1 MAKKRN
7 CFTNFF
13 IKTRRLLPYLWPTR
27 HLRLQITILVC
38 LICLVLGRVVNVF
51 LPVQNKKLIDDLTL
65 NSADEQYNWKTIMI
79 DIFIY
84 VGLRF
89 LQGNVGLLSNIQTY
103 LWIDIAQFTTRKV
116 SVDMFDHL
124 LELSLRFHINRKTG
138 EILRAQKRGVA
149 SIVSILSS
157 VLFQVAPTL
166 ADIGIAV
173 AYFTVAFDKLFGI
186 IVFVTMTLY
195 VVSTIILTEWRT
207 AYRRRANQLEN
218 LMEAKAVDSLLNY
231 ETVKYYAAEL
241 FESKEYARAVDDYQ
255 DADKKSNATTYILT
269 LVQNV
274 IIQAGL
280 LVGGLL
286 CAYQVTQGQKTVGDF
301 VLYLAYILQLY
312 QPLNDF
318 GSYYKTIQKNLV
330 DMEKMLDLMHE
341 PLEIEDPSTAKP
353 LEMEKGEIEFK
364 NVSFAYDERIPIL
377 KNVSFRVPSGHT
389 VAIVGPSG
397 GGKSTILR
405 LLLRFYDIQEGRILI
420 DGIDVRDVKQ
430 YDLRSKIGVVPQ
442 DTVLFNNSIKY
453 NVSYSKPDA
462 TDEEV
467 AAAAV
472 AAQIHEKIL
481 GFPDGYET
489 KVGERGLRLSGG
501 EKQRVAI
508 ARTLLKNP
516 QIVLL
521 DEATSALDTSTE
533 RHIQK
538 SLQQMT
544 ANRTTLIIAHRLST
558 IVHADQILVIK
569 QGKIV
574 EQGSH
579 DELMQTENGVYFR
592 LWNKQ
597 LKDRLKIKSKIK
609 RISRTVSVRS
619 RKSIRRS
626 NGTASDS
633 ITVKVEE
640 DLTPQTMTSIPVGGA
655 MDESVVGKDVS
666 PQTMTSIHIRDGVNE
681 SVVGEDVTPQTMAS
695 IDVGDVVNES
705 VVGED
710 VTPQTMTTIHVGDV
724 VNESVIED
732 PQTMK

>member
-1 MAKKRN
+1 
-7 CFTNFF
+7 
-13 IKTRRLLPYLWPTR
+13 
-27 HLRLQITILVC
+27 
-38 LICLVLGRVVNVF
+38 
-51 LPVQNKKLIDDLTL
+51 NKKLIDDLTL
-65 NSADEQYNWKTIMI
+65 NTAGEQYIWKTIVI
-79 DIFIY
+79 DILIY

-89 LQGNVGLLSNIQTY
+89 LQGSVGLLSNIQTY
-103 LWIDIAQFTTRKV
+103 LWIDVAQFTTRKV

-124 LELSLRFHINRKTG
+124 LDLSLRFHINRKTG

-157 VLFQVAPTL
+157 MLFQVAPTL
-166 ADIGIAV
+166 ADIGIAI
-173 AYFTVAFDKLFGI
+173 AYFSVAFDRLFGI
-186 IVFVTMTLY
+186 IVLVTMSLY
-195 VVSTIILTEWRT
+195 IVATIILTDWRT
-207 AYRRRANQLEN
+207 TYRRRANQLEN

-231 ETVKYYAAEL
+231 ETVKYYAAEA
-241 FESKEYARAVDDYQ
+241 FESEQYAKAVDDYQ
-255 DADKKSNATTYILT
+255 EADKKSNATTYILT
-269 LVQNV
+269 LVQNI

-280 LVGGLL
+280 LGGGLL

-318 GSYYKTIQKNLV
+318 GSYYKTIQKALV

-341 PLEIEDPSTAKP
+341 PLEIKDPPSAKL
-353 LEMEKGEIEFK
+353 LEMEKGEIEFQ

-377 KNVSFRVPSGHT
+377 RNVSFRVPSGHT

-405 LLLRFYDIQEGRILI
+405 LLLRFYDIQEGRILV
-420 DGIDVRDVKQ
+420 DGVDVRDVKQ

-442 DTVLFNNSIKY
+442 DTVLFNNSIRY
-453 NVSYSKPDA
+453 NIRYSKTDA
-462 TDEEV
+462 SDKEV
-467 AAAAV
+467 EAAAT

-569 QGKIV
+569 QGKVV

-579 DELMQTENGVYFR
+579 DELMQSENGVYFK

-597 LKDRLKIKSKIK
+597 LKDRLKIKSRIK
-609 RISRTVSVRS
+609 RGSRTPSVRS
-619 RKSIRRS
+619 RKSNRRS
-626 NGTASDS
+626 NGAASDS
-633 ITVKVEE
+633 ITIRVEE
-640 DLTPQTMTSIPVGGA
+640 DVTPQRMSSLTIP
-655 MDESVVGKDVS
+655 MNESVVGKNGA
-666 PQTMTSIHIRDGVNE
+666 PQRMRVEDDMTPQRMSSLPIPMNE
-681 SVVGEDVTPQTMAS
+681 SAVGENGAPQRMRVEDDMTPQR
-695 IDVGDVVNES
+695 
-705 VVGED
+705 
-710 VTPQTMTTIHVGDV
+710 
-724 VNESVIED
+724 
-732 PQTMK
+732 